1 MGKILLWFAGIV
13 FIAYGLACF
22 LSPELPARLASLT
35 IEAGDGYA
43 ELGAMYGGLQIGVG
57 VFCLL
62 AGIKA
67 NMYRAG
73 LTLLVLGI
81 GLLGIAR
88 LYHAFD
94 ADWMVTSY
102 TWGAL
107 AFELVVASL
116 AAVAL
121 KR

>member
-1 MGKILLWFAGIV
+1 MGKILLWFAGII
-13 FIAYGLACF
+13 FLGYGLACF
-22 LSPELPARLASLT
+22 VSPELPARLASLR

-43 ELGAMYGGLQIGVG
+43 EMGAMYGGLQIGVG
-57 VFCLL
+57 LFCLL
-62 AGIKA
+62 CGLKTS
-67 NMYRAG
+67 MYRAG

-81 GLLGIAR
+81 GLLGVAR

-107 AFELVVASL
+107 AFELIVATLAGISL
-116 AAVAL
+116 
-121 KR
+121 RR